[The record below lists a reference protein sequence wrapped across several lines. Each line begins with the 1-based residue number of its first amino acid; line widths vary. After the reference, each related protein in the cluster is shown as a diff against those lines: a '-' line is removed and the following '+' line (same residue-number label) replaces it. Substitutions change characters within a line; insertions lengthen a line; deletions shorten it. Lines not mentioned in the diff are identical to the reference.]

1 METNA
6 GIGGGISRNGVAN
19 TECAW
24 VDFVWQIYPNKQAV
38 QKIFFGQP
46 VSIIIDTKNN
56 RNG

>member
-38 QKIFFGQP
+38 
-46 VSIIIDTKNN
+46 
-56 RNG
+56 